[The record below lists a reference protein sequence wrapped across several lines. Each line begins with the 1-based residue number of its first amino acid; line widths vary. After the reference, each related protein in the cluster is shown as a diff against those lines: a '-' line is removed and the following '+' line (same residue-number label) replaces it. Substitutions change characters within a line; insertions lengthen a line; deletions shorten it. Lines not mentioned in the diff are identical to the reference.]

1 VSTPGA
7 RVERTW
13 YEVGGRSDDV
23 ALVTERFATV
33 ASVLGSHLDEA
44 DVDLKVERDD
54 VPAVVRAALESLR
67 GRRRGRWARHARVQ
81 VAEQGRGV
89 DDPSDDPQVRRA
101 RADVRRVAA
110 YTHVT
115 LVAVDGAL
123 VAAVHD
129 GLVTAALTPQEVAL
143 VTSRLVE
150 QPTEIVSA
158 PTGLAA
164 LLSMRP
170 RGPERR

>member
-1 VSTPGA
+1 MNAPVG
-7 RVERTW
+7 VERTW
-13 YEVGGRSDDV
+13 YEVGGRTDDV

-33 ASVLGSHLDEA
+33 ASALGRYVDEA
-44 DVDLKVERDD
+44 DVDLRVERTDL
-54 VPAVVRAALESLR
+54 PAVVGTAIASLR
-67 GRRRGRWARHARVQ
+67 ARRRGRWARHVHVR
-81 VAEQGRGV
+81 VAERGRGV

-115 LVAVDGAL
+115 LVGADGAL

-129 GLVTAALTPQEVAL
+129 GLVTAALTPVEVAL

-150 QPTEIVSA
+150 QPKEIVSP

-164 LLSMRP
+164 LLSLRP
-170 RGPERR
+170 RGPERS